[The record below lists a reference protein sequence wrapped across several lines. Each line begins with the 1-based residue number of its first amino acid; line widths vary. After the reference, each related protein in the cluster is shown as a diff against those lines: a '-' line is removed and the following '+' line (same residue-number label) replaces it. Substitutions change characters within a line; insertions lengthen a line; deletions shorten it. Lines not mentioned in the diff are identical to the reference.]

1 MNPMQA
7 AMLPTNVVEILKV
20 GLSGLCFLLSLLAF
34 WLIHR
39 EQQRPA
45 APRKAILRSIYIF
58 MVSNLLVAV
67 LVALASYVGP
77 RQTAAPQTPV
87 LPLAQFEVVR
97 ARIKD
102 LVEAKEGV
110 LNRLLRESQLSE
122 TQKKSIEDT
131 VSQLQGLDA
140 KLEKAARG
148 E

>member
-1 MNPMQA
+1 
-7 AMLPTNVVEILKV
+7 MLPPNVVEILKV

-58 MVSNLLVAV
+58 MASNLLVAV

-77 RQTAAPQTPV
+77 RPVASPQTPV
-87 LPLAQFEVVR
+87 PPLAQIEVVR
-97 ARIKD
+97 ARIND
-102 LVEAKEGV
+102 LIGAKTGLLEQLMQEA
-110 LNRLLRESQLSE
+110 QLSE
-122 TQKKSIEDT
+122 FQRQRIRDT
-131 VSQLQGLDA
+131 VSQLKGIDA

>member
-1 MNPMQA
+1 
-7 AMLPTNVVEILKV
+7 MLPPNVVEILKV

-39 EQQRPA
+39 EQQRAA

-58 MVSNLLVAV
+58 MTSNLLVAG
-67 LVALASYVGP
+67 LVALSTYVGP
-77 RQTAAPQTPV
+77 RPVTPTQAPAPP
-87 LPLAQFEVVR
+87 PLAQFEVVR

-110 LNRLLRESQLSE
+110 LNRLLREAQLSE
-122 TQKKSIEDT
+122 AQRKNVEDT
-131 VSQLQGLDA
+131 VSQLKELDV

>member
-1 MNPMQA
+1 MQA
-7 AMLPTNVVEILKV
+7 TMLPPNVVEILKV

-39 EQQRPA
+39 EQQRAA

-58 MVSNLLVAV
+58 MASNLLVAV
-67 LVALASYVGP
+67 LVALASHVGP
-77 RQTAAPQTPV
+77 RQVVQAQTPV
-87 LPLAQFEVVR
+87 PPLAQFEVVR
-97 ARIKD
+97 ARIND
-102 LVEAKEGV
+102 LIEAKEGV

-122 TQKKSIEDT
+122 AQKKSIEDT
-131 VSQLQGLDA
+131 VSQLKGLDA

>member
-1 MNPMQA
+1 
-7 AMLPTNVVEILKV
+7 MLPPNVVEILKV

-34 WLIHR
+34 WLIRR
-39 EQQRPA
+39 EQQRAA

-58 MVSNLLVAV
+58 MASNLLVAV
-67 LVALASYVGP
+67 LVALASYVSS
-77 RQTAAPQTPV
+77 RQVAPTQAPV
-87 LPLAQFEVVR
+87 PPLAQFQVVR

-110 LNRLLRESQLSE
+110 LNRLLRETQMSE
-122 TQKKSIEDT
+122 TQRKSIEDT
-131 VSQLQGLDA
+131 VSQLNGLDA

>member
-1 MNPMQA
+1 MQST
-7 AMLPTNVVEILKV
+7 MLPPNVVEILKV

-39 EQQRPA
+39 EQQRAA

-58 MVSNLLVAV
+58 MASNLLVAV
-67 LVALASYVGP
+67 LVALASYVSS
-77 RQTAAPQTPV
+77 RQVAPTQAPV
-87 LPLAQFEVVR
+87 PPLAQFQVVR

-102 LVEAKEGV
+102 LIEAKEGV
-110 LNRLLRESQLSE
+110 LNRLLRESQMSE
-122 TQKKSIEDT
+122 TQRKSIEDT
-131 VSQLQGLDA
+131 VSQLNGLDA

>member
-1 MNPMQA
+1 
-7 AMLPTNVVEILKV
+7 MLPPNVVEILKV

-39 EQQRPA
+39 EQQRAA

-58 MVSNLLVAV
+58 MASNLLVSV
-67 LVALASYVGP
+67 LVALASHVGP
-77 RQTAAPQTPV
+77 RQVTPTQAPAPP
-87 LPLAQFEVVR
+87 PLAQFEVVR

-110 LNRLLRESQLSE
+110 LNRLLREAQLSE
-122 TQKKSIEDT
+122 AQRKNVEDT
-131 VSQLQGLDA
+131 VSQLKELDV